1 MNHELSGKTDK
12 QLLKASKLE
21 LLGYIRELEDSV
33 GHPMLTTDTIEYVEP
48 PTPLTSYSFGNTTQT
63 KDIYSF

>member
-1 MNHELSGKTDK
+1 MDHELSGKTDK

-33 GHPMLTTDTIEYVEP
+33 AHPMLTTDTIEYVEP
-48 PTPLTSYSFGNTTQT
+48 PQLLTSYTFGSKTT

>member
-1 MNHELSGKTDK
+1 MDHELSGKTDK

-33 GHPMLTTDTIEYVEP
+33 AHPMLTTDTIEYVEP
-48 PTPLTSYSFGNTTQT
+48 PQPLTSYTFGSKTT

>member
-1 MNHELSGKTDK
+1 MDHELSNKTDK
-12 QLLKASKLE
+12 QLLKVSKLE
-21 LLGYIRELEDSV
+21 LLGYIRELEEAV
-33 GHPMLTTDTIEYVEP
+33 AQPMVTTDTIEYVEP